1 MPYRNPDAQRRASR
15 RHYERNRAQRIADAV
30 ESKRRLHQRNARLV
44 YEYLLDHP
52 CIVCAEPD
60 PVVLQFDHRD
70 PETKEANI
78 SDLVRK
84 GVALGR
90 LAAEMAKCDVRCGNC
105 HLRKTAVDRGWFRQ
119 SAEPDLRL
127 F

>member
-1 MPYRNPDAQRRASR
+1 MPYRNREAQRRASR
-15 RHYERNRAQRIADAV
+15 RHYERNRAQRIEDAV
-30 ESKRRLHQRNARLV
+30 ESKRRLHRRNARLV
-44 YEYLLDHP
+44 YEHLLTHP
-52 CIVCAEPD
+52 CIDCGEPD

-84 GVALGR
+84 GVALKR

-105 HLRKTAVDRGWFRQ
+105 HLRKTATDRGWFRQ